1 MATRKFFV
9 TSLEK
14 LNFRPTAKTEKD
26 YAFHVKK
33 LMIQKFKINQSE
45 ISNEDDAKIEKAAK
59 YFAYKVKC
67 KYVNES
73 RHEYD
78 LMIGTKPGMNSRLK
92 QKNEKWM
99 AEIIKNPI
107 EKPSPPEV
115 KKGRKKKVK
124 RGPKTKPYS
133 ENKAGGTQ
141 QWKKASESNKEKDYS
156 LEQLIHM
163 TLLKATKTGNKDCAW
178 VMKLLKANPKD
189 NASELRDKYEN
200 PVKPVIVLTPKECL
214 AEILQNRWTERQYV
228 RNRKKQKA
236 CRSKMFV
243 SYHQVLV
250 AKKECAP
257 KG

>member
-1 MATRKFFV
+1 MTTRKFLV

-14 LNFRPTAKTEKD
+14 LNHRPTAKNEKD
-26 YAFHVKK
+26 YAFHAKK
-33 LMIQKFKINQSE
+33 LMIEKFKINQSE

-59 YFAYKVKC
+59 DFTYKVKC
-67 KYVNES
+67 KYVES
-73 RHEYD
+73 YYNYD
-78 LMIGTKPGMNSRLK
+78 LMIGTKSGMKPRLK
-92 QKNEKWM
+92 LKNEKWL

-107 EKPSPPEV
+107 EKPSPSVP
-115 KKGRKKKVK
+115 KKGRKPKNK
-124 RGPKTKPYS
+124 RGPKTKPYN

-141 QWKKASESNKEKDYS
+141 QWKKASESNKKKDYS

-178 VMKLLKANPKD
+178 VMKLLKADPEV